1 MSLEPGGSRGRIR
14 AGDDVDRRTRHILV
28 VSIPLVFMVG
38 IVGYTIFGEGGA
50 IDVWRLEREADA
62 AQQRWAEAD
71 LANDRRLF
79 EIQRQK
85 TDHLQV
91 ERLAADELGLAHPG
105 ATLYWFEGDEI
116 VRVR

>member
-1 MSLEPGGSRGRIR
+1 MD
-14 AGDDVDRRTRHILV
+14 ARTRHILV
-28 VSIPLVFMVG
+28 LSGPFVFIVG
-38 IVGYTIFGEGGA
+38 IIGFTIFGEGGA
-50 IDVWRLEREADA
+50 RDVWRLEREADVS
-62 AQQRWAEAD
+62 QQRWAEAD
-71 LANDRRLF
+71 VANDRRLF

-91 ERLAADELGLAHPG
+91 ERLAADELGLARPG